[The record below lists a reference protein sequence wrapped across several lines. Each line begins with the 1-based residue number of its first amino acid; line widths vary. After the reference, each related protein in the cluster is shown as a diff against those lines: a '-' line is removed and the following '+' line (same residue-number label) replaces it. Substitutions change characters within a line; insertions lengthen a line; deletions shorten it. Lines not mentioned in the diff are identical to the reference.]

1 MHRGRLAANRNDLSV
16 FDMSQDSEPSR
27 CTVFEESQDG
37 APVGRSN
44 KTGKQHSEKVPQEKG
59 ARGGSLFL
67 RVNSAIYLHAVPDA

>member
-1 MHRGRLAANRNDLSV
+1 
-16 FDMSQDSEPSR
+16 MSQDSEPSR